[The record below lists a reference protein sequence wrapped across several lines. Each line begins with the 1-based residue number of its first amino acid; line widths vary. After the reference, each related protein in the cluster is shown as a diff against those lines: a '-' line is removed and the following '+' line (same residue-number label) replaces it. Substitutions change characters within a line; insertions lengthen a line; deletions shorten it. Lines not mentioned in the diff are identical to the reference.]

1 MRAMIMTDFGPAEKV
16 FVQDDI
22 PTPAPGHGEL
32 LVRVH
37 ATSVNPL
44 DLQIRRGD
52 YREDTRPPIVLGH
65 DVSGV
70 VEEVGAG
77 VTRFKPGDEV
87 WYLARFFQGPGAYA
101 EYHAVEESIVAR
113 KPRSLSHIEA
123 ASLPLVAGTVW
134 EAFVDRAQLRVAE
147 RVLVHGGAGGVG
159 SVAIQLA
166 AAMGAEVLTTCR
178 GRDAA
183 QVRELGAHHTIDF
196 AADDVEKAVLQATDG
211 RGVDVVLDTVGGETL
226 TRSPHLLAPD
236 GRVVSIVDT
245 AQPQNLLAAWGVNAS
260 YHFLF
265 TRPSAERMEK
275 LARLA
280 ERGLLRPVVG
290 AVLPLAQVPDAH
302 LMLEGRS
309 ATPRP
314 RGKLVISV
322 SD

>member
-1 MRAMIMTDFGPAEKV
+1 MIMTDFGPPEKV

-37 ATSVNPL
+37 GTSVNPL

-52 YREDTRPPIVLGH
+52 YREDTRPPLVIGH

-87 WYLARFFQGPGAYA
+87 WYLSRFFQGAGAYA
-101 EYHAVEESIVAR
+101 EYHVVEESIVAL
-113 KPRSLSHIEA
+113 KPRSLSHIQA

-159 SVAIQLA
+159 TVAIQLA

-178 GRDAA
+178 RSDAA
-183 QVRELGAHHTIDF
+183 LVRELGAHHTIDF
-196 AADDVEKAVLQATDG
+196 AADDVEEAVLQATGG

-226 TRSPHLLAPD
+226 TRSPRLLAPD
-236 GRVVSIVDT
+236 GRVVTIVDT

-309 ATPRP
+309 ATSRP

>member
-1 MRAMIMTDFGPAEKV
+1 MIMTDFGPAEKV

-52 YREDTRPPIVLGH
+52 YREDTRPPLVLGH

-87 WYLARFFQGPGAYA
+87 WYLSRFFQGPGAYA
-101 EYHAVEESIVAR
+101 EYHVVEESIVAR
-113 KPRSLSHIEA
+113 KPRSLSHIQA

-159 SVAIQLA
+159 TVAIQLA

-183 QVRELGAHHTIDF
+183 LVRELGAHHTIDF
-196 AADDVEKAVLQATDG
+196 AADDVEKAVLQATGG

-236 GRVVSIVDT
+236 GRVVTIVDT

-309 ATPRP
+309 ATPRA